1 MDSAKLYLWRYVRNK
16 PKLTHIISGQSSLLG
31 NPPAS
36 VYSVPGETAS
46 FSTLSRALLEYVNY
60 VSLASF
66 SLAVQL
72 MSLMLLIYLLKC
84 LRSQIVSPFPKVI
97 NILSDTGNVLFC

>member
-1 MDSAKLYLWRYVRNK
+1 MDSAKLYLWRNIRNE
-16 PKLTHIISGQSSLLG
+16 PKLTHIISGQRNHLV
-31 NPPAS
+31 NQPAS
-36 VYSVPGETAS
+36 VYSVPGETAL

-66 SLAVQL
+66 SLAGQL

-84 LRSQIVSPFPKVI
+84 LRSQIICPFSKVI
-97 NILSDTGNVLFC
+97 NLLSGAGKVLFC